1 MLSFLAGRLTMG
13 FLTVF
18 VTTILVTLLI
28 HLVPGDPVQIMYAQS
43 QGTTPEQMEEV
54 RKSLGLDKP
63 IPVQYAMFIGRL
75 MEGDLGNT
83 IRGGQPVLDV
93 ILQRLPN
100 TIVLAVAA
108 MAIAI
113 LIGVPIG
120 FFAAYKQGTIWDVA
134 LMITAIAG
142 ISMPHFWLGLI
153 LLFYFAVDLGWLP
166 VSGGGPLNL
175 VLPAVTLGLSNAAIF
190 ARLTRSSMIDVLSQD
205 FVQTA
210 IAKGLPKK
218 LVLRRHVLRAG
229 LIPIITMMGLQF
241 AFMMG
246 GAIVVENIFSW
257 NGVGRMAVEAIFQ
270 RDYPIIQGF
279 ILTFA
284 VVVVFVSIM
293 LDAVYAFIDPRIR
306 RSQT

>member
-63 IPVQYAMFIGRL
+63 IPVQYVMFVGRL
-75 MEGDLGNT
+75 LEGDLGYT

-100 TIVLAVAA
+100 TIALAVAA

-120 FFAAYKQGTIWDVA
+120 FFAAYKQGTIWDVT

-210 IAKGLPKK
+210 IAKGLPQK

-284 VVVVFVSIM
+284 VVVVIVSIM

-306 RSQT
+306 RS

>member
-1 MLSFLAGRLTMG
+1 
-13 FLTVF
+13 
-18 VTTILVTLLI
+18 
-28 HLVPGDPVQIMYAQS
+28 
-43 QGTTPEQMEEV
+43 V
-54 RKSLGLDKP
+54 RRNLGLDQP
-63 IPVQYAMFIGRL
+63 IHIQYIQYLGRL
-75 MEGDLGNT
+75 SEGDLGHT

-100 TIVLAVAA
+100 TIMLAMAA
-108 MAIAI
+108 MAVAIAI
-113 LIGVPIG
+113 GLPLG
-120 FFAAYKQGTIWDVA
+120 FFAAYYRGSLIDTGLMA
-134 LMITAIAG
+134 LAIAG

-153 LLFYFAVDLGWLP
+153 LLFFFAVELGWLP
-166 VSGGGPLNL
+166 VSGSGPANL
-175 VLPAVTLGLSNAAIF
+175 ILPAVTLGLSNAAIF
-190 ARLTRSSMIDVLSQD
+190 ARLTRSSMIDVMNQD

-210 IAKGLPKK
+210 LAKGLPRR
-218 LVLRRHVLRAG
+218 LVFRRHVLRAG
-229 LIPIITMMGLQF
+229 MVPLVTMMGLQF

-284 VVVVFVSIM
+284 IVVVTVSIC

-306 RSQT
+306 RAA

>member
-13 FLTVF
+13 LLTVF

-63 IPVQYAMFIGRL
+63 IPVQYFMFVGRL
-75 MEGDLGNT
+75 LEGDLGYT

-120 FFAAYKQGTIWDVA
+120 FFAAYKQGTVWDVT

-210 IAKGLPKK
+210 IAKGLPQK

-284 VVVVFVSIM
+284 VVVVIVSIM

-306 RSQT
+306 RS

>member
-1 MLSFLAGRLTMG
+1 MFRFLAGRIFIG

-18 VTTILVTLLI
+18 ASTILVTLLI
-28 HLVPGDPVQIMYAQS
+28 HIVPGDPVQIMYAQS
-43 QGTTPEQMEEV
+43 QGSTPEQIEAV
-54 RKSLGLDKP
+54 RRNLGLDQP
-63 IPVQYAMFIGRL
+63 IPVQYVRYVGRL
-75 MEGDLGNT
+75 LEGDLGHT

-100 TIVLAVAA
+100 TLILAVAA
-108 MAIAI
+108 MCVAIV
-113 LIGVPIG
+113 IGLPLG
-120 FFAAYKQGTIWDVA
+120 FFAAYHRGSLIDTGLMA
-134 LMITAIAG
+134 LAIAG
-142 ISMPHFWLGLI
+142 ISMPHFWLGLL
-153 LLFYFAVDLGWLP
+153 LLFIFAVDLGWLP
-166 VSGGGPLNL
+166 VSGNGPANL

-190 ARLTRSSMIDVLSQD
+190 ARLTRSSMIDVMNQD
-205 FVQTA
+205 YVQTA
-210 IAKGLPKK
+210 LAKGLPKA

-229 LIPIITMMGLQF
+229 LVPLITMMGLQF

-284 VVVVFVSIM
+284 VVVVFVSIC
-293 LDAVYAFIDPRIR
+293 LDALYAFIDPRIR
-306 RSQT
+306 RAS

>member
-1 MLSFLAGRLTMG
+1 MG
-13 FLTVF
+13 ALTVF

-43 QGTTPEQMEEV
+43 QGSTPEQIEAV
-54 RKSLGLDKP
+54 RRNLGLDQP
-63 IPVQYAMFIGRL
+63 IYIQYLQYIKRL
-75 MEGDLGNT
+75 SQGDLGQT

-100 TIVLAVAA
+100 TLLLAVAA
-108 MAIAI
+108 MSVAIVIGLPLGFLEAYHRNTFVYTI
-113 LIGVPIG
+113 LMGI
-120 FFAAYKQGTIWDVA
+120 
-134 LMITAIAG
+134 AIAG
-142 ISMPHFWLGLI
+142 ISVPHFWLGLL
-153 LLFYFAVDLGWLP
+153 LLFFFAVQLGWLP
-166 VSGGGPLNL
+166 VSGSGMANL
-175 VLPAVTLGLSNAAIF
+175 VLPALTLGLSNAAIF
-190 ARLTRSSMIDVLSQD
+190 ARLTRSSMIDVMEQD

-210 IAKGLPKK
+210 LSKGLPRS

-229 LIPIITMMGLQF
+229 LIPLITMMGLQF

-284 VVVVFVSIM
+284 VVVVFVSIA
-293 LDAVYAFIDPRIR
+293 LDTVYAFVDPRIR
-306 RSQT
+306 RSA